1 MFLSNN
7 GQPKLTNLFP
17 SYTLPMPPAPTSK
30 KNPLCYKKGIDPYC
44 YKSY

>member
-7 GQPKLTNLFP
+7 GQPELTNLF
-17 SYTLPMPPAPTSK
+17 LFPMSPAPSSK
-30 KNPLCYKKGIDPYC
+30 KNPLCYKNGIDPYC

>member
-17 SYTLPMPPAPTSK
+17 SYTLPMSPAPTSK
-30 KNPLCYKKGIDPYC
+30 KILFATKMV
-44 YKSY
+44 